1 MRLLETKNRIACQ
14 TVAKFRFMSK
24 NISCTA
30 QNSRRSDA
38 RQRSGRSADTERLR
52 LIRAFEERRTIWR
65 RQRSSSSEEE
75 LRASAFC
82 AISPCA
88 ASTCCCSK
96 RRISSTARV
105 RATTVFCTAAD
116 ATPSKIRRLPRSA
129 SRRTRYSERSASR
142 ASSRSAAC
150 SCVSTRTMR
159 TSRRAG
165 SRAVGRAASR
175 RAL

>member
-1 MRLLETKNRIACQ
+1 M
-14 TVAKFRFMSK
+14 VKFRFISK
-24 NISCTA
+24 NISCTV
-30 QNSRRSDA
+30 QNSKHSDV
-38 RQRSGRSADTERLR
+38 RQHSGRSADTERLH

-88 ASTCCCSK
+88 ASTYCCSK

-105 RATTVFCTAAD
+105 RATTGFCTAAD
-116 ATPSKIRRLPRSA
+116 ATPSRIRRLQRSA
-129 SRRTRYSERSASR
+129 SRRTRFSERSAR
-142 ASSRSAAC
+142 HASSRSAAC

-165 SRAVGRAASR
+165 SKAVGRAASR